1 MTRRKGKGWSMQKAA
16 AMAWALAA
24 LVAVAVGHAG
34 APAAAGGEAPRVPL
48 IYSTDLYHPHVDLD
62 DHFDLA
68 QVFAMPEFD
77 VRAIILDVNGEVARA
92 GRPAV
97 EQMIALTGR
106 RVPWALGLKSALAG
120 PGDKALDQPAEFQA
134 GVTLILKVLAEA
146 AGPVTVL
153 TTGSVRD
160 VVAAFN
166 RDPVLCRE
174 KIRGVYANIGSAVVG
189 GGEYNVRLDAAS
201 YRALLASGLPVVW
214 FPCLPEAHPGATF
227 WRFDFG
233 PMFEGDTVPAGL
245 RCYFT
250 YAMRKLDPRT
260 FEPVAALADAS
271 LAAVRPKGLKEMWC
285 TPSLLAAAGRKVYRV
300 GPDQWV
306 AATAPPPGATEEKV
320 FEFVPARVEL
330 DDAGKPTKVEYGAA
344 EPNVTAFRR
353 TDAERYGKVMNSCL
367 LDLYR
372 RFPLAGK
379 AAEAGHTEG
388 R

>member
-1 MTRRKGKGWSMQKAA
+1 MQKAA

-227 WRFDFG
+227 WRFDYG
-233 PMFEGDTVPAGL
+233 PMFEAEVVPAGL
-245 RCYFT
+245 RAYLT

-285 TPSLLAAAGRKVYRV
+285 TPSLLAAAGRKVYCV

-306 AATAPPPGATEEKV
+306 AAAAPPPGATEEKV

-330 DDAGKPTKVEYGAA
+330 DDAGKPTKVEYQAA
-344 EPNVTAFRR
+344 DANVTAFRR
-353 TDAERYGKVMNSCL
+353 PDVERYGKAMNRCL

-372 RFPLAGK
+372 NFPVAGK
-379 AAEAGHTEG
+379 AAEAKRPKGE
-388 R
+388 

>member
-24 LVAVAVGHAG
+24 LVAVAVGHAV
-34 APAAAGGEAPRVPL
+34 APAASGGEPARVPL

-97 EQMIALTGR
+97 EQMMALSGR
-106 RVPWALGLKSALAG
+106 RVPCVLGLKGKLKG
-120 PGDKALDQPAEFQA
+120 LDDKALDQPAEFQE
-134 GVTLILKVLAEA
+134 GVKYILKVLGDA
-146 AGPVTVL
+146 AGPVAII
-153 TTGSVRD
+153 TTGSTRD

-166 RDPVLCRE
+166 RDPALCRE

-201 YRALLASGLPVVW
+201 YRALLASGLPVFW
-214 FPCLPEAHPGATF
+214 FPCFPDTHPGATF
-227 WRFDFG
+227 WRFDYG
-233 PMFEGDTVPAGL
+233 PMFEAEVVPAGL
-245 RCYFT
+245 RAYLT
-250 YAMRKLDPRT
+250 YAMRKLDPGAS
-260 FEPVAALADAS
+260 EPVASLADAS

-285 TPSLLAAAGRKVYRV
+285 TPSLLAAAGRKVYCV

-306 AATAPPPGATEEKV
+306 AAAAPPPGATEEKV